1 MIADGFGVGYIIG
14 KDWAAVFISGFE
26 VDCILLKTR
35 FLNTFFRTK
44 EPDQMSLLR
53 RYSKS
58 GSLCVVQLNLK
69 WQRNQADRLMEVIFF
84 IEHTVFTHILQNKV
98 SF

>member
-1 MIADGFGVGYIIG
+1 MN
-14 KDWAAVFISGFE
+14 S
-26 VDCILLKTR
+26 
-35 FLNTFFRTK
+35 
-44 EPDQMSLLR
+44 LR

-69 WQRNQADRLMEVIFF
+69 WRRNQVDRIMEVLFF